1 MDRWVIYT
9 CKHFRPLLCIQIS
22 LYLCWNLC
30 DLSFGATLF
39 PWTTNVAWWQNW
51 TFRSLN
57 RSMRE
62 TTGKSTHLKIEQ
74 MVRKK
79 PQATI
84 ETVYDC
90 CFACAYLTV
99 ENDTSASS
107 EKDLT
112 KLHLY
117 AFLGTTRND
126 VRGTVETAKPVLRI
140 WAQRPQSIHA
150 SLQQRS
156 VFDLFLLFTF
166 IWLCSCGIF
175 GVRNYV
181 RPAWEG

>member
-1 MDRWVIYT
+1 
-9 CKHFRPLLCIQIS
+9 
-22 LYLCWNLC
+22 
-30 DLSFGATLF
+30 
-39 PWTTNVAWWQNW
+39 
-51 TFRSLN
+51 
-57 RSMRE
+57 MRE
-62 TTGKSTHLKIEQ
+62 TSGKSAHLKIEQ

-79 PQATI
+79 NTI
-84 ETVYDC
+84 QTVYDY
-90 CFACAYLTV
+90 CFSCAYLTV
-99 ENDTSASS
+99 ENDTSALS

-126 VRGTVETAKPVLRI
+126 VRGIVETAKPVLRI
-140 WAQRPQSIHA
+140 WAQRPQSGHA

-156 VFDLFLLFTF
+156 VFDLFLLFSF

-175 GVRNYV
+175 RVRNDA